1 MVSEYKDGVMLCS
14 RGKRK
19 ATSSTLL
26 HKVLRIAEAYRCDAC
41 VESGE
46 VVFVRPASATNKLA
60 GFRLVIEPLGVR
72 LVGDASKVPSHIVRM
87 LLASLDDE
95 FGLTLQTKEILKG
108 LQNG

>member
-1 MVSEYKDGVMLCS
+1 MVCEYKEGVMLCS

-26 HKVLRIAEAYRCDAC
+26 HKVLRVAEAYRCDAC
-41 VESGE
+41 LEGGE

-60 GFRLVIEPLGVR
+60 GFRLVIEPTGIR
-72 LVGDASKVPSHIVRM
+72 LVGDANKVPSHIVRM
-87 LLASLDDE
+87 LLASLEDE
-95 FGLTLQTKEILKG
+95 FGLTFQTKQLLIG